1 MDPIEDVDINADST
15 FRLAEEAQ
23 NRGHDL
29 YVYTPN
35 DLTFNRGKII
45 AKVRSISLKR
55 KIGDHVNFGAVELLA
70 LSEFDVIWLRQDPPF
85 DMGYI
90 TNTHLLDL
98 IGQKTLIV
106 NNPFW
111 VRNLPEKLL
120 VLEFPDL
127 IPETVISRDLE
138 EIKRFKNEFKDIII
152 KPLYGN
158 GGAGI
163 FRLREDD
170 KNLTSLHELFSNM
183 SSEPLI
189 AQAFLPDVKKGDKR
203 IILVDGEPVGAINRV
218 PKAGETRSNM
228 HVGGKAEPAKLSQ
241 RDREICRSIG
251 PILKNRGQVFVG
263 IDVIGDYLTEINVTS
278 PTGIQELERFDK
290 VNIAEMIWHAV
301 RRTGF
306 HRPVCFGFGTL
317 SKICTPCFALQLH
330 EAGEPRGESTVRAKQ
345 CLPPQPNQS
354 LSSKQC
360 CLQSPSNPTAQP
372 PCSQGWFGHLR
383 GHP

>member
-1 MDPIEDVDINADST
+1 MKIAFQMDPIENVDIYADST

-29 YVYTPN
+29 YVYTPD
-35 DLTFNRGKII
+35 DLTFNRGKIA

-55 KIGDHVNFGAVELLA
+55 KIGDHVNFGAVELLD
-70 LSEFDVIWLRQDPPF
+70 LSEFGIIWLRQDPPF

-98 IGQKTLIV
+98 VSKKTLIV

-127 IPETVISRDLE
+127 IPDTVISRDLD
-138 EIKRFKNEFKDIII
+138 EIKEFKREFKDIIV

-163 FRLREDD
+163 FRLKEDD
-170 KNLTSLHELFSNM
+170 KNLTSLHELFSKI

-189 AQAFLPDVKKGDKR
+189 AQAFLPDVKNGDKR
-203 IILVDGEPVGAINRV
+203 IILVDGKPVGAINRV
-218 PKAGETRSNM
+218 PKAGEIRSNM
-228 HVGGKAEPAKLSQ
+228 HVGGKAQPAKLSQ
-241 RDREICRSIG
+241 RDREICSAIG
-251 PILKNRGQVFVG
+251 PTLKSKGQVFVG

-290 VNIAEMIWHAV
+290 VNIAEMIWLAV
-301 RRTGF
+301 EEK
-306 HRPVCFGFGTL
+306 L
-317 SKICTPCFALQLH
+317 
-330 EAGEPRGESTVRAKQ
+330 
-345 CLPPQPNQS
+345 N
-354 LSSKQC
+354 
-360 CLQSPSNPTAQP
+360 N
-372 PCSQGWFGHLR
+372 
-383 GHP
+383 

>member
-1 MDPIEDVDINADST
+1 MKIAFQMDPIEYVDINADST

-35 DLTFNRGKII
+35 DLTFNRGKVA

-55 KIGDHVNFGAVELLA
+55 KIGDHVSFGAVELLD

-98 IGQKTLIV
+98 VDKETLIV

-127 IPETVISRDLE
+127 IPDTVISRDLD
-138 EIKRFKNEFKDIII
+138 EIKEFKREFKDIIV

-163 FRLREDD
+163 FRLKEDD

-189 AQAFLPDVKKGDKR
+189 AQAFLPDVRNGDKR
-203 IILVDGEPVGAINRV
+203 IILVDGSPVGAINRV
-218 PKAGETRSNM
+218 PKAGEIRSNM

-241 RDREICRSIG
+241 RDREICSAIG
-251 PILKNRGQVFVG
+251 PTLKSKGQVFVG
-263 IDVIGDYLTEINVTS
+263 IDVIGEYLTEINVTS
-278 PTGIQELERFDK
+278 PTGIQELEQFDNR
-290 VNIAEMIWHAV
+290 NIAEMIWHAV
-301 RRTGF
+301 EEK
-306 HRPVCFGFGTL
+306 L
-317 SKICTPCFALQLH
+317 K
-330 EAGEPRGESTVRAKQ
+330 
-345 CLPPQPNQS
+345 N
-354 LSSKQC
+354 
-360 CLQSPSNPTAQP
+360 
-372 PCSQGWFGHLR
+372 
-383 GHP
+383 

>member
-1 MDPIEDVDINADST
+1 MKIAFQMDPIEDVDINADST

-251 PILKNRGQVFVG
+251 PILKNKGQVFVG

-301 RRTGF
+301 EKKVG
-306 HRPVCFGFGTL
+306 
-317 SKICTPCFALQLH
+317 
-330 EAGEPRGESTVRAKQ
+330 
-345 CLPPQPNQS
+345 S
-354 LSSKQC
+354 LS
-360 CLQSPSNPTAQP
+360 L
-372 PCSQGWFGHLR
+372 F
-383 GHP
+383 

>member
-1 MDPIEDVDINADST
+1 MKIAFQMDPIEYVDINADST

-29 YVYTPN
+29 YVYSPN
-35 DLTFNRGKII
+35 DLTFNRGKVA

-55 KIGDHVNFGAVELLA
+55 KIGDHVSFGAVELLD
-70 LSEFDVIWLRQDPPF
+70 LSEFGVIWLRQDPPF

-98 IGQKTLIV
+98 VDKETLIV

-127 IPETVISRDLE
+127 IPDTVISRDLD
-138 EIKRFKNEFKDIII
+138 EIKEFKREFKDIIV

-163 FRLREDD
+163 FRLKEDD
-170 KNLTSLHELFSNM
+170 KNLTSLHELFSNL
-183 SSEPLI
+183 SSETLI
-189 AQAFLPDVKKGDKR
+189 AQAFLHDVKNGDKR
-203 IILVDGEPVGAINRV
+203 IILVDGSPVGAINRV
-218 PKAGETRSNM
+218 PKAGEIRSNM

-241 RDREICRSIG
+241 RDREICSAIG
-251 PILKNRGQVFVG
+251 PTLKSKGQVFVG
-263 IDVIGDYLTEINVTS
+263 IDIIGDYLTEINVTS
-278 PTGIQELERFDK
+278 PTGIQELERFDN

-301 RRTGF
+301 EEK
-306 HRPVCFGFGTL
+306 L
-317 SKICTPCFALQLH
+317 K
-330 EAGEPRGESTVRAKQ
+330 
-345 CLPPQPNQS
+345 N
-354 LSSKQC
+354 
-360 CLQSPSNPTAQP
+360 
-372 PCSQGWFGHLR
+372 
-383 GHP
+383 

>member
-1 MDPIEDVDINADST
+1 MKIAFQMDPIESVDINADST

-35 DLTFNRGKII
+35 DLTFNRRKIT

-55 KIGDHVNFGAVELLA
+55 IIGDHVSFGAIELLD
-70 LSEFDVIWLRQDPPF
+70 LTEFDVIWLRQDPPF

-98 IGQKTLIV
+98 VAKETLIV

-127 IPETVISRDLE
+127 IPDTVISRDLE
-138 EIKRFKNEFKDIII
+138 EIKEFKREFKDIII

-163 FRLREDD
+163 FRLKEDD

-189 AQAFLPDVKKGDKR
+189 AQAFLPDVKNGDKR
-203 IILVDGEPVGAINRV
+203 IILVDGSPVGAINRV
-218 PKAGETRSNM
+218 PKAGEIRSNM

-241 RDREICRSIG
+241 RDKEICSAIG
-251 PILKNRGQVFVG
+251 PTLKSKGQVFVG

-290 VNIAEMIWHAV
+290 KNIAEMIWHAV
-301 RRTGF
+301 EEK
-306 HRPVCFGFGTL
+306 L
-317 SKICTPCFALQLH
+317 
-330 EAGEPRGESTVRAKQ
+330 
-345 CLPPQPNQS
+345 N
-354 LSSKQC
+354 
-360 CLQSPSNPTAQP
+360 N
-372 PCSQGWFGHLR
+372 
-383 GHP
+383 

>member
-1 MDPIEDVDINADST
+1 MKIAFQMDPIEYVDINADST

-35 DLTFNRGKII
+35 DLTFNRGKVA

-55 KIGDHVNFGAVELLA
+55 KIGDHVSFGAVELLD
-70 LSEFDVIWLRQDPPF
+70 LSEFGVIWLRQDPPF

-98 IGQKTLIV
+98 VDKETLIV

-127 IPETVISRDLE
+127 IPDTVISRDLD
-138 EIKRFKNEFKDIII
+138 EIKEFKREFKDIIV

-163 FRLREDD
+163 FRLKEDD

-189 AQAFLPDVKKGDKR
+189 AQAFLPDVRNGDKR
-203 IILVDGEPVGAINRV
+203 IILVDGSPVGAINRV
-218 PKAGETRSNM
+218 PKAGEIRSNM

-241 RDREICRSIG
+241 RDREICRAIG
-251 PILKNRGQVFVG
+251 PALKSKGQVFVG
-263 IDVIGDYLTEINVTS
+263 IDVIGEYLTEINVTS
-278 PTGIQELERFDK
+278 PTGVQELERFDN

-301 RRTGF
+301 EEK
-306 HRPVCFGFGTL
+306 L
-317 SKICTPCFALQLH
+317 K
-330 EAGEPRGESTVRAKQ
+330 
-345 CLPPQPNQS
+345 N
-354 LSSKQC
+354 
-360 CLQSPSNPTAQP
+360 
-372 PCSQGWFGHLR
+372 
-383 GHP
+383 

>member
-1 MDPIEDVDINADST
+1 MKIAFQMDPIEYVDINADST

-35 DLTFNRGKII
+35 DLTFNRGKVA

-55 KIGDHVNFGAVELLA
+55 KIGDHVNFGAVELLD
-70 LSEFDVIWLRQDPPF
+70 LSEFGVIWLRQDPPF

-98 IGQKTLIV
+98 VAKETLIV

-127 IPETVISRDLE
+127 IPDTVISRDLE
-138 EIKRFKNEFKDIII
+138 EIKEFKREFKDIIV

-163 FRLREDD
+163 FRLKEDD

-189 AQAFLPDVKKGDKR
+189 AQAFLPDVKNGDKR
-203 IILVDGEPVGAINRV
+203 IILVDGSPVGAINRV
-218 PKAGETRSNM
+218 PKAGEIRSNM

-241 RDREICRSIG
+241 RDREICSAIG
-251 PILKNRGQVFVG
+251 STLKSKGQVFVG
-263 IDVIGDYLTEINVTS
+263 IDVIGEYLTEINVTS
-278 PTGIQELERFDK
+278 PTGIQELEQFDN
-290 VNIAEMIWHAV
+290 VNVAEMIWHAV
-301 RRTGF
+301 EEK
-306 HRPVCFGFGTL
+306 L
-317 SKICTPCFALQLH
+317 K
-330 EAGEPRGESTVRAKQ
+330 
-345 CLPPQPNQS
+345 N
-354 LSSKQC
+354 
-360 CLQSPSNPTAQP
+360 
-372 PCSQGWFGHLR
+372 
-383 GHP
+383 

>member
-1 MDPIEDVDINADST
+1 MKIAFQMDPIEYVDINADST

-35 DLTFNRGKII
+35 DLTFNRGKVA

-55 KIGDHVNFGAVELLA
+55 KIGDHVIFGAVELLD
-70 LSEFDVIWLRQDPPF
+70 LSEFGVIWLRQDPPF

-98 IGQKTLIV
+98 VAKETLIV

-127 IPETVISRDLE
+127 IPDTVISRDLD
-138 EIKRFKNEFKDIII
+138 EIKEFKREFKDIIV

-163 FRLREDD
+163 FRLKEDD

-189 AQAFLPDVKKGDKR
+189 AQAFLPDVRNGDKR
-203 IILVDGEPVGAINRV
+203 IILVDGSPVGAINRV
-218 PKAGETRSNM
+218 PKAGEIRSNM

-241 RDREICRSIG
+241 RDREICRAIG
-251 PILKNRGQVFVG
+251 PTLKSKGQVFVG
-263 IDVIGDYLTEINVTS
+263 IDVIGEYLTEINVTS
-278 PTGIQELERFDK
+278 PTGIQELERFDN

-301 RRTGF
+301 EEK
-306 HRPVCFGFGTL
+306 L
-317 SKICTPCFALQLH
+317 K
-330 EAGEPRGESTVRAKQ
+330 
-345 CLPPQPNQS
+345 N
-354 LSSKQC
+354 
-360 CLQSPSNPTAQP
+360 
-372 PCSQGWFGHLR
+372 
-383 GHP
+383 

>member
-1 MDPIEDVDINADST
+1 MKIAFQMDPIELVDINADST

-23 NRGHDL
+23 IRGHDI

-35 DLTFNRGKII
+35 NLTFNRGEIA

-55 KIGDHVNFGAVELLA
+55 TIDDHVNFGTEEMLA
-70 LSEFDVIWLRQDPPF
+70 LNEFDVIWLRQDPPF

-98 IGQKTLIV
+98 VAQETLIV

-127 IPETVISRDLE
+127 IPDTLISRDLD
-138 EIKRFKNEFKDIII
+138 EIKNFKEEFNDIII

-163 FRLREDD
+163 FRLRKDD
-170 KNLTSLHELFSNM
+170 KNLTSLYELFCNM

-189 AQAFLPDVKKGDKR
+189 AQAFVPDVKNGDKR

-218 PKAGETRSNM
+218 PKVGEIRSNM
-228 HVGGKAEPAKLSQ
+228 HVGGVAEAAKLSQ
-241 RDREICRSIG
+241 RDVEICSTIG
-251 PILKNRGQVFVG
+251 PTLKSKGQVFVG

-301 RRTGF
+301 EKKLK
-306 HRPVCFGFGTL
+306 H
-317 SKICTPCFALQLH
+317 
-330 EAGEPRGESTVRAKQ
+330 
-345 CLPPQPNQS
+345 
-354 LSSKQC
+354 
-360 CLQSPSNPTAQP
+360 
-372 PCSQGWFGHLR
+372 
-383 GHP
+383 

>member
-35 DLTFNRGKII
+35 DLTFNRGTII
-45 AKVRSISLKR
+45 AKGRSISLKR

-203 IILVDGEPVGAINRV
+203 IILIDGEPVGAINRV

-251 PILKNRGQVFVG
+251 PILKNKGQVFVG

-301 RRTGF
+301 EKKVG
-306 HRPVCFGFGTL
+306 
-317 SKICTPCFALQLH
+317 
-330 EAGEPRGESTVRAKQ
+330 
-345 CLPPQPNQS
+345 S
-354 LSSKQC
+354 LS
-360 CLQSPSNPTAQP
+360 L
-372 PCSQGWFGHLR
+372 F
-383 GHP
+383 

>member
-98 IGQKTLIV
+98 LGRKTLIV

-301 RRTGF
+301 EKKVG
-306 HRPVCFGFGTL
+306 
-317 SKICTPCFALQLH
+317 
-330 EAGEPRGESTVRAKQ
+330 
-345 CLPPQPNQS
+345 S
-354 LSSKQC
+354 LS
-360 CLQSPSNPTAQP
+360 L
-372 PCSQGWFGHLR
+372 F
-383 GHP
+383 

>member
-251 PILKNRGQVFVG
+251 PILKSKGQVFVG

-301 RRTGF
+301 EKKVG
-306 HRPVCFGFGTL
+306 
-317 SKICTPCFALQLH
+317 
-330 EAGEPRGESTVRAKQ
+330 
-345 CLPPQPNQS
+345 S
-354 LSSKQC
+354 LS
-360 CLQSPSNPTAQP
+360 L
-372 PCSQGWFGHLR
+372 F
-383 GHP
+383 

>member
-1 MDPIEDVDINADST
+1 MKIAFQMDPIEYVDINADST

-35 DLTFNRGKII
+35 DLTFNRGKVA
-45 AKVRSISLKR
+45 AKVRSINLKR
-55 KIGDHVNFGAVELLA
+55 KIGDHVNFGAVELLD

-98 IGQKTLIV
+98 VAKETLIV

-127 IPETVISRDLE
+127 IPDTVISRDLE
-138 EIKRFKNEFKDIII
+138 EIREFKGEFKDIIV

-163 FRLREDD
+163 FRLKEDD

-189 AQAFLPDVKKGDKR
+189 AQAFLPDVKNGDKR
-203 IILVDGEPVGAINRV
+203 IILVDGSPVGAINRV
-218 PKAGETRSNM
+218 PKAGEIRSNM

-241 RDREICRSIG
+241 RDREICSAIG
-251 PILKNRGQVFVG
+251 PTLKSKGQVFVG
-263 IDVIGDYLTEINVTS
+263 IDVIGEYLTEINVTS
-278 PTGIQELERFDK
+278 PTGIQELERFDN
-290 VNIAEMIWHAV
+290 VNIAEMIWQAV
-301 RRTGF
+301 EEK
-306 HRPVCFGFGTL
+306 L
-317 SKICTPCFALQLH
+317 K
-330 EAGEPRGESTVRAKQ
+330 
-345 CLPPQPNQS
+345 N
-354 LSSKQC
+354 
-360 CLQSPSNPTAQP
+360 
-372 PCSQGWFGHLR
+372 
-383 GHP
+383 

>member
-45 AKVRSISLKR
+45 AKVRSVSLKR

-251 PILKNRGQVFVG
+251 PILKNKGQVFVG

-301 RRTGF
+301 EKKVG
-306 HRPVCFGFGTL
+306 
-317 SKICTPCFALQLH
+317 
-330 EAGEPRGESTVRAKQ
+330 
-345 CLPPQPNQS
+345 S
-354 LSSKQC
+354 LS
-360 CLQSPSNPTAQP
+360 L
-372 PCSQGWFGHLR
+372 F
-383 GHP
+383 

>member
-35 DLTFNRGKII
+35 DLTFNRGKIT

-251 PILKNRGQVFVG
+251 PILKNKGQLFVG

-278 PTGIQELERFDK
+278 PTGIQELEQFDK
-290 VNIAEMIWHAV
+290 VNIAQMIWHAV
-301 RRTGF
+301 EKKVG
-306 HRPVCFGFGTL
+306 
-317 SKICTPCFALQLH
+317 
-330 EAGEPRGESTVRAKQ
+330 
-345 CLPPQPNQS
+345 S
-354 LSSKQC
+354 LS
-360 CLQSPSNPTAQP
+360 L
-372 PCSQGWFGHLR
+372 F
-383 GHP
+383 

>member
-1 MDPIEDVDINADST
+1 MKIAFQMDPIEYVDINADST

-35 DLTFNRGKII
+35 DLTFNRGKVA

-55 KIGDHVNFGAVELLA
+55 KIGDHVNFGAVELLD

-251 PILKNRGQVFVG
+251 PILKNKGQVFVG

-301 RRTGF
+301 EKKVG
-306 HRPVCFGFGTL
+306 
-317 SKICTPCFALQLH
+317 
-330 EAGEPRGESTVRAKQ
+330 
-345 CLPPQPNQS
+345 S
-354 LSSKQC
+354 LS
-360 CLQSPSNPTAQP
+360 L
-372 PCSQGWFGHLR
+372 F
-383 GHP
+383 

>member
-1 MDPIEDVDINADST
+1 MKIAFQMDPIEYVDINADST

-35 DLTFNRGKII
+35 DLTFNRGKVA
-45 AKVRSISLKR
+45 AKARSISLKR
-55 KIGDHVNFGAVELLA
+55 KIGDHVNFGPVELLD
-70 LSEFDVIWLRQDPPF
+70 LSEFGVIWLRQDPPF

-98 IGQKTLIV
+98 VAKETLIV

-127 IPETVISRDLE
+127 IPDTVISRDLD
-138 EIKRFKNEFKDIII
+138 EIKEFKREFKDIIV

-163 FRLREDD
+163 FRLKEDD
-170 KNLTSLHELFSNM
+170 KNLTSLHELFSSM

-189 AQAFLPDVKKGDKR
+189 AQAFLPDVRNGDKR
-203 IILVDGEPVGAINRV
+203 IILVDGSPVGAINRV
-218 PKAGETRSNM
+218 PKAGEIRSNM

-241 RDREICRSIG
+241 RDREICSAIG
-251 PILKNRGQVFVG
+251 PTLKSKGQVFVG
-263 IDVIGDYLTEINVTS
+263 IDVIGEYLTEINVTS
-278 PTGIQELERFDK
+278 PTGIQELERFDN

-301 RRTGF
+301 EEK
-306 HRPVCFGFGTL
+306 L
-317 SKICTPCFALQLH
+317 K
-330 EAGEPRGESTVRAKQ
+330 
-345 CLPPQPNQS
+345 N
-354 LSSKQC
+354 
-360 CLQSPSNPTAQP
+360 
-372 PCSQGWFGHLR
+372 
-383 GHP
+383 

>member
-1 MDPIEDVDINADST
+1 MDPIESVDINADST

-23 NRGHDL
+23 IRGHDL
-29 YVYTPN
+29 YVYTPS
-35 DLTFNRGKII
+35 DLTFNRGKIA

-55 KIGDHVNFGAVELLA
+55 TIGDHVSFGSLEIVDLT
-70 LSEFDVIWLRQDPPF
+70 EFDVIWLRQDPPF

-98 IGQKTLIV
+98 IAKETLIV

-127 IPETVISRDLE
+127 IPDTVISRDLE
-138 EIKRFKNEFKDIII
+138 EIKEFKREFKDIII

-163 FRLREDD
+163 FRLKEDD

-189 AQAFLPDVKKGDKR
+189 AQAFLPDVRNGDKR
-203 IILVDGEPVGAINRV
+203 IILVDGSPVGAINRV
-218 PKAGETRSNM
+218 PKAGEIRSNM

-241 RDREICRSIG
+241 RDREICSAIG
-251 PILKNRGQVFVG
+251 PTLKSKGQVFVG
-263 IDVIGDYLTEINVTS
+263 IDVIGEYLTEINVTS
-278 PTGIQELERFDK
+278 PTGIQELERFDN
-290 VNIAEMIWHAV
+290 VNIAEMIWQAV
-301 RRTGF
+301 EEK
-306 HRPVCFGFGTL
+306 L
-317 SKICTPCFALQLH
+317 K
-330 EAGEPRGESTVRAKQ
+330 
-345 CLPPQPNQS
+345 N
-354 LSSKQC
+354 
-360 CLQSPSNPTAQP
+360 
-372 PCSQGWFGHLR
+372 
-383 GHP
+383 

>member
-35 DLTFNRGKII
+35 DLTFNRGKIT

-290 VNIAEMIWHAV
+290 VNIAEMIWLAV
-301 RRTGF
+301 EKKVG
-306 HRPVCFGFGTL
+306 
-317 SKICTPCFALQLH
+317 
-330 EAGEPRGESTVRAKQ
+330 
-345 CLPPQPNQS
+345 S
-354 LSSKQC
+354 LS
-360 CLQSPSNPTAQP
+360 L
-372 PCSQGWFGHLR
+372 F
-383 GHP
+383 

>member
-55 KIGDHVNFGAVELLA
+55 KIGDHVNFGAIELLA

-301 RRTGF
+301 EKK
-306 HRPVCFGFGTL
+306 V
-317 SKICTPCFALQLH
+317 
-330 EAGEPRGESTVRAKQ
+330 
-345 CLPPQPNQS
+345 
-354 LSSKQC
+354 
-360 CLQSPSNPTAQP
+360 
-372 PCSQGWFGHLR
+372 
-383 GHP
+383 

>member
-55 KIGDHVNFGAVELLA
+55 KIGDHVNFGAVEILA

-127 IPETVISRDLE
+127 IPETLISRDLE

-251 PILKNRGQVFVG
+251 PILKNKGQVFVG

-301 RRTGF
+301 EKKVG
-306 HRPVCFGFGTL
+306 GL
-317 SKICTPCFALQLH
+317 SLF
-330 EAGEPRGESTVRAKQ
+330 
-345 CLPPQPNQS
+345 
-354 LSSKQC
+354 
-360 CLQSPSNPTAQP
+360 
-372 PCSQGWFGHLR
+372 
-383 GHP
+383 

>member
-29 YVYTPN
+29 SVYTPN
-35 DLTFNRGKII
+35 DLTFNRGKIM

-301 RRTGF
+301 EKKVG
-306 HRPVCFGFGTL
+306 
-317 SKICTPCFALQLH
+317 
-330 EAGEPRGESTVRAKQ
+330 
-345 CLPPQPNQS
+345 S
-354 LSSKQC
+354 LS
-360 CLQSPSNPTAQP
+360 L
-372 PCSQGWFGHLR
+372 F
-383 GHP
+383 

>member
-1 MDPIEDVDINADST
+1 MKIAFQMDPIEYVDINADST

-35 DLTFNRGKII
+35 DLTFNRGKVA

-55 KIGDHVNFGAVELLA
+55 KIGDHVNFGAVELLD
-70 LSEFDVIWLRQDPPF
+70 LSEFGVIWLRQDPPF

-98 IGQKTLIV
+98 VAKETLIV

-127 IPETVISRDLE
+127 IPDTVISRDLD
-138 EIKRFKNEFKDIII
+138 EIKEFKREFKDIIV

-163 FRLREDD
+163 FRLKEDD

-189 AQAFLPDVKKGDKR
+189 AQAFLPDVRNGDKR
-203 IILVDGEPVGAINRV
+203 IILVDGSPVGAINRV
-218 PKAGETRSNM
+218 PKAGEIRSNM

-241 RDREICRSIG
+241 RDREICSAIG
-251 PILKNRGQVFVG
+251 PTLKSKGQVFVG
-263 IDVIGDYLTEINVTS
+263 IDVIGEYLTEINVTS
-278 PTGIQELERFDK
+278 PTGIQELERFDN

-301 RRTGF
+301 EEK
-306 HRPVCFGFGTL
+306 L
-317 SKICTPCFALQLH
+317 K
-330 EAGEPRGESTVRAKQ
+330 
-345 CLPPQPNQS
+345 N
-354 LSSKQC
+354 
-360 CLQSPSNPTAQP
+360 
-372 PCSQGWFGHLR
+372 
-383 GHP
+383 

>member
-1 MDPIEDVDINADST
+1 MKIAFQMDPIEDVDINADST

-35 DLTFNRGKII
+35 ELTFNRGKII

-251 PILKNRGQVFVG
+251 PILKNKGQVFVG

-301 RRTGF
+301 EKKVG
-306 HRPVCFGFGTL
+306 
-317 SKICTPCFALQLH
+317 
-330 EAGEPRGESTVRAKQ
+330 
-345 CLPPQPNQS
+345 S
-354 LSSKQC
+354 LS
-360 CLQSPSNPTAQP
+360 L
-372 PCSQGWFGHLR
+372 F
-383 GHP
+383 

>member
-1 MDPIEDVDINADST
+1 MKIAFQMDPIELVDISADST

-23 NRGHDL
+23 IRGHDI

-35 DLTFNRGKII
+35 DLTFNRGKIA

-55 KIGDHVNFGAVELLA
+55 TIDDHVNFGTEEMLA
-70 LSEFDVIWLRQDPPF
+70 LNEFDVIWLRQDPPF

-98 IGQKTLIV
+98 VAQETLIV

-127 IPETVISRDLE
+127 IPDTLISRDLD
-138 EIKRFKNEFKDIII
+138 EIKNFKKEFNDIII

-170 KNLTSLHELFSNM
+170 KNLTSLHELFCNM

-189 AQAFLPDVKKGDKR
+189 AQAFVPDVKNGDKR

-218 PKAGETRSNM
+218 PKVGEIRSNM
-228 HVGGKAEPAKLSQ
+228 HVGGVAEATKLSQ
-241 RDREICRSIG
+241 RDIEICSIIG
-251 PILKNRGQVFVG
+251 PTLKSKGQVFVG

-301 RRTGF
+301 EKKLK
-306 HRPVCFGFGTL
+306 H
-317 SKICTPCFALQLH
+317 
-330 EAGEPRGESTVRAKQ
+330 
-345 CLPPQPNQS
+345 
-354 LSSKQC
+354 
-360 CLQSPSNPTAQP
+360 
-372 PCSQGWFGHLR
+372 
-383 GHP
+383 

>member
-1 MDPIEDVDINADST
+1 MKIAFQMDPIEYVDINADST

-35 DLTFNRGKII
+35 DLTFNRGKVA

-55 KIGDHVNFGAVELLA
+55 KMGDHVNFGEVELLD
-70 LSEFDVIWLRQDPPF
+70 LSEFGVIWLRQDPPF

-98 IGQKTLIV
+98 VAKETLIV

-127 IPETVISRDLE
+127 IPDTVISRDLD
-138 EIKRFKNEFKDIII
+138 EIKEFKREFKDIIV

-163 FRLREDD
+163 FRLKEDD
-170 KNLTSLHELFSNM
+170 KNLTSLHELFSNL

-189 AQAFLPDVKKGDKR
+189 AQAFLPDVRNGDKR
-203 IILVDGEPVGAINRV
+203 IILVDGSPVGAINRV
-218 PKAGETRSNM
+218 PKAGEIRSNM

-241 RDREICRSIG
+241 RDREICRAIG
-251 PILKNRGQVFVG
+251 PTLKSKGQVFVG
-263 IDVIGDYLTEINVTS
+263 IDIIGEYLTEINVTS
-278 PTGIQELERFDK
+278 PTGIQELERFDN

-301 RRTGF
+301 EEK
-306 HRPVCFGFGTL
+306 L
-317 SKICTPCFALQLH
+317 K
-330 EAGEPRGESTVRAKQ
+330 
-345 CLPPQPNQS
+345 N
-354 LSSKQC
+354 
-360 CLQSPSNPTAQP
+360 
-372 PCSQGWFGHLR
+372 
-383 GHP
+383 

>member
-1 MDPIEDVDINADST
+1 MKIAFQMDPIEYVDINADST

-35 DLTFNRGKII
+35 DLTFNRGKVA

-55 KIGDHVNFGAVELLA
+55 KAGDHVNFGAVEILD
-70 LSEFDVIWLRQDPPF
+70 LSEFGVIWLRQDPPF

-98 IGQKTLIV
+98 VAQETLIV

-127 IPETVISRDLE
+127 IPDTVISRDLD
-138 EIKRFKNEFKDIII
+138 EIKEFKREFKDIIV

-163 FRLREDD
+163 FRLKEDD

-189 AQAFLPDVKKGDKR
+189 AQAFLPDVRNGDKR
-203 IILVDGEPVGAINRV
+203 IILVDGSPVGAINRL
-218 PKAGETRSNM
+218 PKAGEIRSNM

-241 RDREICRSIG
+241 RDREICRAIG
-251 PILKNRGQVFVG
+251 PTLKNKGQVFVG

-278 PTGIQELERFDK
+278 PTGIQELERFDN

-301 RRTGF
+301 EEK
-306 HRPVCFGFGTL
+306 L
-317 SKICTPCFALQLH
+317 K
-330 EAGEPRGESTVRAKQ
+330 
-345 CLPPQPNQS
+345 N
-354 LSSKQC
+354 
-360 CLQSPSNPTAQP
+360 
-372 PCSQGWFGHLR
+372 
-383 GHP
+383 

>member
-1 MDPIEDVDINADST
+1 MKIAFQMDPIELVDINADST

-23 NRGHDL
+23 IRGHDI

-35 DLTFNRGKII
+35 NLTFNRGEIA

-55 KIGDHVNFGAVELLA
+55 TIDDHVNFGTEEMLA
-70 LSEFDVIWLRQDPPF
+70 LNEFDVIWLRQDPPF

-98 IGQKTLIV
+98 VAQETLIV

-127 IPETVISRDLE
+127 IPDTLISRDLD
-138 EIKRFKNEFKDIII
+138 EIKNFKEEFNDIII

-163 FRLREDD
+163 FRLRKDD
-170 KNLTSLHELFSNM
+170 KNLTSLYELFCNM

-189 AQAFLPDVKKGDKR
+189 AQAFVPDVKNGDKR

-218 PKAGETRSNM
+218 PKAGEIRSNM
-228 HVGGKAEPAKLSQ
+228 HVGGVAEAAKLSQ
-241 RDREICRSIG
+241 RDIEICSIIG
-251 PILKNRGQVFVG
+251 PTLKSKGQVFVG

-301 RRTGF
+301 EKKLK
-306 HRPVCFGFGTL
+306 H
-317 SKICTPCFALQLH
+317 
-330 EAGEPRGESTVRAKQ
+330 
-345 CLPPQPNQS
+345 
-354 LSSKQC
+354 
-360 CLQSPSNPTAQP
+360 
-372 PCSQGWFGHLR
+372 
-383 GHP
+383 

>member
-163 FRLREDD
+163 FRLRQDD

-301 RRTGF
+301 EKKVG
-306 HRPVCFGFGTL
+306 
-317 SKICTPCFALQLH
+317 
-330 EAGEPRGESTVRAKQ
+330 
-345 CLPPQPNQS
+345 S
-354 LSSKQC
+354 LS
-360 CLQSPSNPTAQP
+360 L
-372 PCSQGWFGHLR
+372 F
-383 GHP
+383 

>member
-55 KIGDHVNFGAVELLA
+55 KIGDHVNFGAVEILA

-301 RRTGF
+301 EKKVG
-306 HRPVCFGFGTL
+306 
-317 SKICTPCFALQLH
+317 S
-330 EAGEPRGESTVRAKQ
+330 S
-345 CLPPQPNQS
+345 S
-354 LSSKQC
+354 L
-360 CLQSPSNPTAQP
+360 
-372 PCSQGWFGHLR
+372 F
-383 GHP
+383 